1 MSLVPQDMAGLI
13 FDCDGTLVDSLPMYR
28 EGWIAALED
37 NLRQS
42 VPLEWFHGHGGMS
55 EHMVLDIIEE
65 RLGRGVD
72 REGIITQAR
81 DGMLQQLHALREI
94 TVVADI
100 ARHYHGRLPMAVA
113 SNGSRQIVSACL
125 RHLGLERLFDAII
138 TIDDV
143 ENPKPAPD
151 MFLLAAGRLA
161 LEPGACLVFEDSRE
175 GMLAATRAGM
185 THVDVNTLLAG

>member
-1 MSLVPQDMAGLI
+1 MSLVPQNTAGLI

-28 EGWIAALED
+28 EGWITALED
-37 NLRQS
+37 SLRQN

-65 RLGRGVD
+65 KLGRGVD
-72 REGIITQAR
+72 REGIINQAR
-81 DGMLQQLHALREI
+81 TGMLQQLHVLREI

-100 ARHYHGRLPMAVA
+100 ARQYHGRLPMAVA

-143 ENPKPAPD
+143 QNPKPAPD
-151 MFLLAAGRLA
+151 MFLLAAGRLT
-161 LEPGACLVFEDSRE
+161 LEPHACLVFEDSRE
-175 GMLAATRAGM
+175 GMMAATRAGM
-185 THVDVNTLLAG
+185 KHIDVNTLLG

>member
-1 MSLVPQDMAGLI
+1 MSPVRTDTAGLI
-13 FDCDGTLVDSLPMYR
+13 FDCDGTLVDSLPLYR

-37 NLRQS
+37 AIGQG
-42 VPLEWFHGHGGMS
+42 VPPEWFHGHGGMS
-55 EHMVLDIIEE
+55 EHMVLDIVEA
-65 RLGRGVD
+65 RLGRSVNRD
-72 REGIITQAR
+72 GIILQAR
-81 DGMLQQLHALREI
+81 DSMLRKLHVLREI

-100 ARHYHGRLPMAVA
+100 ARQYHGRLPMAVA

-143 ENPKPAPD
+143 DNPKPAPD

-161 LEPGACLVFEDSRE
+161 LAPASCLVFEDSRE

-185 THVDVNTLLAG
+185 AHVDVNTLLP